1 MFHWALAGNDDG
13 AAVDVCANRACTNIV
28 TTFSSTGTSG
38 APAED
43 LAPGVYF
50 WRMHGT
56 EGSLTG
62 AATSAVW
69 QLTVPPRDTPVNTS
83 WGTTL
88 DINGDGFAD
97 VVAGGTALDAQ
108 GGGAGSAKV
117 YLGGAAGLSTT
128 PAFVLNDVSSVI
140 GTLVASASDVN
151 GDGFGD
157 LLVAAPG
164 ATSGDLGNVGQFWVY
179 FGSAAGLTMAP
190 AIVKAP
196 TGELEFGNE
205 PVSAGDVNGDG
216 YGDVMVSGVNDE
228 EGNANLYIYLG
239 SPNGPAGSPLILPT
253 GPGQVSTATATD
265 INGDGFSDVVV
276 AVNGGFFSEDS
287 GSIQVYYGAATGL
300 SATPV
305 ALSFTGTMSTGFAL
319 RVEAAGDVNGDGF
332 GDVLVSLPDIGTG
345 TVDLYLGSAA
355 GLSGSPIVIPNLAMA
370 PYFAAPVAVGDINAD
385 GFDDAVFEGAGFPT
399 GTVYVFLGGAL
410 GLPTAPTGTITPP
423 AGAAADFGAVV
434 AGAGDING
442 DGFDDVLVGASA
454 YEAVGMVY
462 VYSGGT
468 TGLASNPASFA
479 TMFDSLE

>member
-1 MFHWALAGNDDG
+1 MFHWVLAGSDDG

-50 WRMHGT
+50 WRLHGT

-69 QLTVPPRDTPVNTS
+69 QLTVPPRNTPVNTS

-97 VVAGGTALDAQ
+97 VVAGGTALDAE

-140 GTLVASASDVN
+140 GTPVASASDVN

-157 LLVAAPG
+157 LIVAAPG
-164 ATSGDLGNVGQFWVY
+164 ASSGDEGNVGQFWVY
-179 FGSAAGLTMAP
+179 FGSAAGLTAAP
-190 AIVKAP
+190 AIVNAP
-196 TGELEFGNE
+196 TGDLEFGNE
-205 PVSAGDVNGDG
+205 PVSLGDVNGDG
-216 YGDVMVSGVNDE
+216 YGDVMVLGVNDE
-228 EGNANLYIYLG
+228 DKAVLYVYLG
-239 SPNGPAGSPLILPT
+239 SPNGPVGSPLLFPT
-253 GPGQVSTATATD
+253 GPGQVSSTAID
-265 INGDGFSDVVV
+265 INGDGFSDFVT
-276 AVNGGFFSEDS
+276 AAGGVFSGDS
-287 GSIQVYYGAATGL
+287 GTVQVYYGTATGL

-305 ALSFTGTMSTGFAL
+305 TLSFTGTTSTGFDL

-355 GLSGSPIVIPNLAMA
+355 GLSASPIVIPNLAMA
-370 PYFAAPVAVGDINAD
+370 PYFGDPAAVGDINAD
-385 GFDDAVFEGAGFPT
+385 GFDDAMFEAAGFPT

-423 AGAAADFGAVV
+423 AGAAADFGEVV

-454 YEAVGMVY
+454 YEAAGTVY
-462 VYSGGT
+462 VYSGGA
-468 TGLASNPASFA
+468 TGLSSNPASFA